1 MNAKARAE
9 KGKKKAQVDKGTYEA
24 TKPYL
29 KAALEQLLQTGRT
42 VKDFLEFAV
51 GRFGGAIVP
60 YVKKFE
66 QEVREGTVKVAGV
79 TKSTKDAVLGASPF
93 ATGKAALN
101 AVKTTAEKE
110 LHVVKDVVGD
120 WVAGRSGKTP
130 GTEAK
135 SGKAAGKK
143 AAPKKKAAKKTVAA
157 KKAAP
162 KKKAAKKKTVAKKT
176 APKKKAAAKK
186 AAPKKK
192 AASKKAVPKK
202 AAAARTAASAGSA
215 TPGKA
220 PGSTS

>member
-1 MNAKARAE
+1 MNAKAKAE

-29 KAALEQLLQTGRT
+29 KAALEHLLQTGRT

-79 TKSTKDAVLGASPF
+79 TKSTKDAVLGKSPF
-93 ATGKAALN
+93 ETGKAALN
-101 AVKTTAEKE
+101 ALKTTAEKE
-110 LHVVKDVVGD
+110 VHVVKDVVSD
-120 WVAGRSGKTP
+120 WVAGRGKGP
-130 GTEAK
+130 AAEAK
-135 SGKAAGKK
+135 GGKA
-143 AAPKKKAAKKTVAA
+143 AA
-157 KKAAP
+157 KKA
-162 KKKAAKKKTVAKKT
+162 

-192 AASKKAVPKK
+192 AAKKKAVAKKAAPKKK
-202 AAAARTAASAGSA
+202 AAAKKAAPKKKAATKKAAPTRAAALKTAASAGST
-215 TPGKA
+215 TPAKTGE
-220 PGSTS
+220 STS